1 MPDRLLDSSDLAR
14 PLAALRAAEDAFAR
28 SQAATPE
35 GRQPVHTVY
44 VAAQHFR
51 HDAAAEHGGRAL
63 EALAAYAGAPSYFAA
78 VLGIDA
84 GIAEAVHARMTAK
97 LRREPVEDLRVDFE
111 DGFGTRPDAEE
122 DGAAVA
128 VAEEMARGMERGA
141 LPRGVGVRV
150 RSLAGETRERCLR
163 TLGLFLARLLDA
175 TGGRLPG
182 GFVVTLPKV
191 TVPEE
196 VALFAAALARL
207 EELRGLAAGTL
218 RFETMVEVPAAVIG
232 PDGRCPLPRWV
243 EAAQGR
249 MTGVHLGVYDYTA
262 SLGIAAPHRGLRHP
276 ACGFARH
283 VMQVALAGTGVWLS
297 DGSTAALPVPVHGSG
312 AASERERDADRAAVL
327 GAWRRHFDDV
337 THSLEHGFY
346 QGWDL
351 HPAQLVTRYAAVFA
365 FFLRAW
371 DTTVAEL
378 RRIRERGSDDPH
390 AADALL
396 SFVRRGVDCGA
407 FDAEEAAAAGGLSG
421 R

>member
-1 MPDRLLDSSDLAR
+1 MPDRLLDSPDLAR

-28 SQAATPE
+28 SQADARE

-51 HDAAAEHGGRAL
+51 HDAAAEHGR
-63 EALAAYAGAPSYFAA
+63 EALAALAEYAAAPTYFAA
-78 VLGIDA
+78 VLGIDPR
-84 GIAEAVHARMTAK
+84 IAEAVYRRVTEK

-111 DGFGTRPDAEE
+111 DGFGTRPDEEE
-122 DGAAVA
+122 DAAAVA
-128 VAEEMARGMERGA
+128 AAEEMARGMERGV
-141 LPRGVGVRV
+141 LPRGAGIRLK
-150 RSLAGETRERCLR
+150 SLAAETRGRCLR
-163 TLGLFLARLLDA
+163 TLDLFLARLLEA

-207 EELRGLAAGTL
+207 EEERGLAAGTL
-218 RFETMVEVPAAVIG
+218 RFETMVEVPRAVIG
-232 PDGRCPLPRWV
+232 ADGRCPLPRWV
-243 EAAQGR
+243 EAAEGR

-276 ACGFARH
+276 ACDFARH
-283 VMQVALAGTGVWLS
+283 TMQVALAGTGVWLS
-297 DGSTAALPVPVHGSG
+297 DGSTAVLPVPVHGSG
-312 AASERERDADRAAVL
+312 ATSDGERDEDRAAVL

-337 THSLEHGFY
+337 THSLVHGFY

-351 HPAQLVTRYAAVFA
+351 HPAQLVTRYAAVYA
-365 FFLRAW
+365 FFLDAW
-371 DTTVAEL
+371 EETAASL

-396 SFVRRGVDCGA
+396 AFVRRGVDCGA
-407 FDAEEAAAAGGLSG
+407 FDAEQAAAG
-421 R
+421 